1 MDPFTHTM
9 VGAVMARA
17 GGDRRTP
24 LAAATLML
32 AANAPDID
40 IVTVWTETSFG
51 SIAFRRGWTHGPLF
65 LLLLPFIITFAILVW
80 DALVRR
86 QRDPAKPAV
95 NAGWVFALSIIG
107 VLSHPALDWLN
118 TYGIRLLMPF
128 RPTWFHGDA
137 LFIADPYWWSLLGG
151 TLILARRR
159 ASLRTVRIGAALAF
173 AYPLLML
180 GLSWQGKRLARVVAA
195 AQGIPQTNV
204 LYQPLP
210 GTPFSAQL
218 ILRTDAAYHFGTVRW
233 LPTPEVRL
241 DGEIIPRGDWSNPR
255 VLVAKLDPDVR
266 DYLVWSSYPWVQIN
280 TTAADGSATVV
291 FGDARFP
298 RGGIAGGLG
307 GLTVSVR

>member
-9 VGAVMARA
+9 AGAVMARA

-40 IVTVWTETSFG
+40 IVTVWTHTSFG
-51 SIAFRRGWTHGPLF
+51 SIAFRRGWTHGPLA
-65 LLLLPFIITFAILVW
+65 LLLLPFVVTFAMLAW

-86 QRDPAKPAV
+86 RRDPAKSPV
-95 NAGWVFALSIIG
+95 HPGWIFALSIIG

-128 RPTWFHGDA
+128 RSTWFHGDA
-137 LFIADPYWWSLLGG
+137 VFIVDPYWWALLGG
-151 TLILARRR
+151 TLMLARRG
-159 ASLRTVRIGAALAF
+159 ATLRTVRIGAALAA

-180 GLSWQGKRLARVVAA
+180 GLSWQGKRLARETAA

-210 GTPFSAQL
+210 GNPFGAQL
-218 ILRTDAAYHFGTVRW
+218 ILRTDEAYHFGTMRW

-241 DGEIIPRGDWSNPR
+241 DGEIIPRGDWSDAL

-266 DYLVWSSYPWVQIN
+266 DYLVWSSYPWVRIN

-298 RGGIAGGLG
+298 RGGLAGGLG
-307 GLTVSVR
+307 GLSVTVR

>member
-9 VGAVMARA
+9 AGAVMARA

-51 SIAFRRGWTHGPLF
+51 SIAFRRGWTHGPFALVM
-65 LLLLPFIITFAILVW
+65 LPFVITFAMLAW

-86 QRDPAKPAV
+86 RRDPAKAPV
-95 NAGWVFALSIIG
+95 HPGWILALSIIG

-118 TYGIRLLMPF
+118 TYGIRFLMPF
-128 RPTWFHGDA
+128 SSTWFHGDA
-137 LFIADPYWWSLLGG
+137 VFIVDPYWWALLGG
-151 TLILARRR
+151 TLLVAKRG
-159 ASLRTVRIGAALAF
+159 APLRTVRIGAALAV

-180 GLSWQGKRLARVVAA
+180 GLSWQGKRLARETAA
-195 AQGIPQTNV
+195 VQGIPQTNV

-210 GTPFSAQL
+210 GNPFGAQL
-218 ILRTDAAYHFGTVRW
+218 ILRTDAAYHFGTLRW
-233 LPTPEVRL
+233 LPTPVVRL
-241 DGEIIPRGDWSNPR
+241 DGEIIPRGDWSDAR

-298 RGGIAGGLG
+298 RGGLAGGLG
-307 GLTVSVR
+307 GLSVTVR

>member
-9 VGAVMARA
+9 AGAVMARV

-40 IVTVWTETSFG
+40 IISAATGESFG
-51 SIAFRRGWTHGPLF
+51 SLAFRRGWTHGPYALV
-65 LLLLPFIITFAILVW
+65 LLPFIITFAILAW

-86 QRDPAKPAV
+86 RRDPAKSPV
-95 NAGWVFALSIIG
+95 HPGWVFALSIIG

-128 RPTWFHGDA
+128 SQTWFHGDA
-137 LFIADPYWWSLLGG
+137 VFIVDPYWWALLGG
-151 TLILARRR
+151 TLVLARRN
-159 ASLRTVRIGAALAF
+159 ASLRTVRMAALVAL
-173 AYPLLML
+173 AYPLILL
-180 GLSWQGKRLARVVAA
+180 GMSWQGKRLARDVAA
-195 AQGIPQTNV
+195 AQGIPQSNV

-210 GTPFSAQL
+210 ANPFRAML
-218 ILRTDAAYHFGTVRW
+218 ILRTDIAYHFGTLRW
-233 LPTPEVRL
+233 LPTPVARM
-241 DGEIIPRGDWSNPR
+241 DGDIIARGDWSDAR
-255 VLVAKLDPDVR
+255 VLVAKLNPDVR
-266 DYLVWSSYPWVQIN
+266 DYLVWSSYPWVRID

-298 RGGIAGGLG
+298 PGMRAGGLG
-307 GLTVSVR
+307 GLRVSVR